1 MSCASCSI
9 PADLEGIE
17 DIMTTRW
24 ACNLMTV
31 RRRAISYHSLEH
43 LHLGANSV
51 TGSMFYL
58 YLLICQRPIRLIEP
72 IPRTMVFWFS
82 YWFGS
87 DSILVTIPIDDGEMI
102 SREINT
108 SQVVISH
115 MGKVL
120 CKQKSGHE
128 NECQLAE
135 WFFKLLL
142 YCLQAL
148 FCKICIP
155 RRIFSLKVFRHKSA
169 SCSHE
174 IFRERKG

>member
-31 RRRAISYHSLEH
+31 RRRAISYHSLER

-58 YLLICQRPIRLIEP
+58 YLLICQRPIRLEP